1 MEESMK
7 ELVMA
12 AGQGQQWAFARLY
25 EKTYQKAYYLALQ
38 LLKNGDEAQDILHDS
53 YIKAF
58 NSLNTLERAEVFE
71 SWFDR
76 IVVNRCKDYLKK
88 KKPLLFSQMLP
99 DDSSQES
106 FDWEDTKE
114 QFSPEKEIDYQE
126 TKRLIQ
132 GMIDEL
138 PEQQRIAM
146 ILHYLEDMPV
156 AEIAQMMECSEGT
169 IKSRL
174 NYGRKAIKEKVLLLE
189 KKGTKLYCMP
199 LVPFLYWM
207 FRNNALSVVI
217 SAELAERIL
226 AGAGMAAV
234 AAGAGGATGAGNA
247 AGAEKVTADGS
258 AAGTGSTAVGI
269 TTATIIKIAAVV
281 TAAGVC
287 AGIFLAAG
295 KIGESSNHTQSEV
308 LASVTAARED
318 PGSPVHESFMVET
331 GREQPDIQAQQY
343 EKIIAEYGTQLEE
356 IYQYCLNGDLDTV
369 HGKLLNGDYEAL
381 VECIYKEWSNHWEV
395 LGDGFWYPSSNGE
408 ECIKLYKQVGI
419 PEFSAS
425 SPGPYLY
432 YGPLAEGE
440 REGYGH
446 WLQAN
451 HHYYYFA
458 GNWQNDKPNG
468 QGTVIEEQPGHGKRV
483 IIGTFK
489 NGLEHGSMYA
499 QRSYDDVRTD
509 TFYFESVEGKRQPN
523 AADGNGEPCVKNEE
537 GVILDTGSNGGYKSY
552 CGVDGFYTWHK
563 SGG

>member
-207 FRNNALSVVI
+207 FRNNALSVLLPVEF
-217 SAELAERIL
+217 AEHIL
-226 AGAGMAAV
+226 DGAGTAAV
-234 AAGAGGATGAGNA
+234 DAGAGNA
-247 AGAEKVTADGS
+247 AAAESAVSIGNAAETGS
-258 AAGTGSTAVGI
+258 VAAAGAATVGV
-269 TTATIIKIAAVV
+269 KIAAVV
-281 TAAGVC
+281 AAASVC
-287 AGIFLAAG
+287 AGVFLAVG
-295 KIGESSNHTQSEV
+295 KMGGSSIHTQQEA
-308 LASVTAARED
+308 LATTIEATVKGT
-318 PGSPVHESFMVET
+318 
-331 GREQPDIQAQQY
+331 
-343 EKIIAEYGTQLEE
+343 IIAETEVVETTTIETTTVETTEPIAE
-356 IYQYCLNGDLDTV
+356 IV
-369 HGKLLNGDYEAL
+369 
-381 VECIYKEWSNHWEV
+381 
-395 LGDGFWYPSSNGE
+395 
-408 ECIKLYKQVGI
+408 
-419 PEFSAS
+419 
-425 SPGPYLY
+425 
-432 YGPLAEGE
+432 AEGE
-440 REGYGH
+440 QDGRKRYYALTVEDIIEQLEAESRLEELTFIVFNMFENEYFLLEDGDSYDISIAETFLVYCSTATDFQQDTPSYKEIKLAYRWHANQTVAAVHLKNFDGAVEATFMKKGNPTISKTITLSLDKS
-446 WLQAN
+446 LQD
-451 HHYYYFA
+451 
-458 GNWQNDKPNG
+458 GEW
-468 QGTVIEEQPGHGKRV
+468 
-483 IIGTFK
+483 
-489 NGLEHGSMYA
+489 
-499 QRSYDDVRTD
+499 SYDDYVFSHMSPPVR
-509 TFYFESVEGKRQPN
+509 N
-523 AADGNGEPCVKNEE
+523 
-537 GVILDTGSNGGYKSY
+537 
-552 CGVDGFYTWHK
+552 
-563 SGG
+563 

>member
-12 AGQGQQWAFARLY
+12 AGQGQQWAFAQLY

-207 FRNNALSVVI
+207 FRNNALSVLLPVEF
-217 SAELAERIL
+217 AEHIL
-226 AGAGMAAV
+226 DGAGAAAV
-234 AAGAGGATGAGNA
+234 DAGAGNA
-247 AGAEKVTADGS
+247 AAAESAVSIGNAAETGS
-258 AAGTGSTAVGI
+258 VAAAGGAATVGV
-269 TTATIIKIAAVV
+269 KIAAVV
-281 TAAGVC
+281 AAASVC
-287 AGIFLAAG
+287 AGVFLAVG
-295 KIGESSNHTQSEV
+295 KMGGSSIHTQ
-308 LASVTAARED
+308 
-318 PGSPVHESFMVET
+318 
-331 GREQPDIQAQQY
+331 Q
-343 EKIIAEYGTQLEE
+343 
-356 IYQYCLNGDLDTV
+356 
-369 HGKLLNGDYEAL
+369 EAL
-381 VECIYKEWSNHWEV
+381 ATTIEATVK
-395 LGDGFWYPSSNGE
+395 
-408 ECIKLYKQVGI
+408 
-419 PEFSAS
+419 
-425 SPGPYLY
+425 
-432 YGPLAEGE
+432 
-440 REGYGH
+440 
-446 WLQAN
+446 
-451 HHYYYFA
+451 
-458 GNWQNDKPNG
+458 
-468 QGTVIEEQPGHGKRV
+468 GT
-483 IIGTFK
+483 T
-489 NGLEHGSMYA
+489 N
-499 QRSYDDVRTD
+499 
-509 TFYFESVEGKRQPN
+509 
-523 AADGNGEPCVKNEE
+523 C
-537 GVILDTGSNGGYKSY
+537 
-552 CGVDGFYTWHK
+552 
-563 SGG
+563 